1 MKGLRY
7 TLLELE
13 KEFRNRTCDFCSNR
27 FGKDNEA
34 VNEII
39 TREETTNKLVGLNMV
54 CENCKEKFENNE
66 LLKCERCGKL
76 QTKIYLDF
84 FTGKYNC
91 SCEKE
96 EKELPSLPHE
106 HENERE
112 SMTAFYER
120 QINKLREELTTAEE
134 TIEIEREAHEDFMEK
149 SEEWG
154 KRQKQELI
162 DKMEKLKKEK
172 GQSKATDSSSTISE
186 LISRIEK
193 LEAEVKQLK
202 EQQVAQVEVKKW
214 PWKLGKNNKN

>member
-1 MKGLRY
+1 MKRLRY

-54 CENCKEKFENNE
+54 CENCKEKFESDE
-66 LLKCERCGKL
+66 LPKCERCGKL

-84 FTGKYNC
+84 FAGKYNC

-120 QINKLREELTTAEE
+120 QINGLREELATAEDAL
-134 TIEIEREAHEDFMEK
+134 EIEREEVAKFQEK
-149 SEEWG
+149 SEEWS
-154 KRQKQELI
+154 KKQKQELLDRI
-162 DKMEKLKKEK
+162 KELETEVERLKK
-172 GQSKATDSSSTISE
+172 QTSQE
-186 LISRIEK
+186 LVKEITELRK
-193 LEAEVKQLK
+193 QLEQANQQLAQIEVK
-202 EQQVAQVEVKKW
+202 EPKKFCFL
-214 PWKLGKNNKN
+214 PFGRKS